1 MRTLC
6 AILLVLFTVI
16 GSLYAE
22 EGAKVTK
29 RLIQLIYEEG
39 YLVNVGEEDLLGVE
53 IINPFYRYI
62 GNIPKGK
69 RVNVTDI
76 KTKFIVQFSA
86 RQWIGG
92 YEVMSE
98 TFIPVIS
105 SKGPDV
111 GLDVNVELKGDT
123 LFIKVSSV
131 DKITDIFIQILSD
144 IPIKISDDRTRY
156 ILSSVGVRGQNLK
169 RGPEATFTLYLLS
182 DQDFYTVPIQITY
195 IFQGCVYDRVF
206 TYSFKKEDFN
216 HAS

>member
-6 AILLVLFTVI
+6 AILLVFFTVT
-16 GSLYAE
+16 GLSFAE
-22 EGAKVTK
+22 EEAKATK
-29 RLIQLIYEEG
+29 RLIQLIYKEG

-76 KTKFIVQFSA
+76 KTKFSVQFTA

-92 YEVMSE
+92 YEVMSQ
-98 TFIPVIS
+98 TFIPVIN

-111 GLDVNVELKGDT
+111 GLDIEVELERDT
-123 LFIKVSSV
+123 LFVKVSSA

-169 RGPEATFTLYLLS
+169 RGPEAIFTLYLLS
-182 DQDFYTVPIQITY
+182 EQDFYTVPIQITY
-195 IFQGCVYDRVF
+195 VFQGCVYDKVF

-216 HAS
+216 DAS